1 MNKRQL
7 GTEYENVAAEYL
19 QSQGFLSFNRYHI
32 KTTRRIHRHVIFHQI
47 VFCHLKNLPL
57 LAAPP

>member
-19 QSQGFLSFNRYHI
+19 QSQGYEIIER
-32 KTTRRIHRHVIFHQI
+32 KTRAPERRAERAY
-47 VFCHLKNLPL
+47 KG
-57 LAAPP
+57 AGWT